1 MSFLIG
7 EVRTEQATEHAQLS
21 PFFIVSVRAC
31 SQNTHVLF
39 LYKVPS
45 NKADVLISIY
55 LTLCLLFQLVVN
67 LEHWRWSRVGE
78 TMGIPKILTDGNGP
92 GFRQTESDIA

>member
-1 MSFLIG
+1 MSYLIG

-21 PFFIVSVRAC
+21 PFFIVSVRGC

-39 LYKVPS
+39 LYKVLS

-55 LTLCLLFQLVVN
+55 LTLSSFSVGC
-67 LEHWRWSRVGE
+67 ESRTLAVE
-78 TMGIPKILTDGNGP
+78 
-92 GFRQTESDIA
+92 